1 MKDKQTL
8 GITELLLTFSTQAPM
23 RHGLAVTSLGI
34 RGSAESPRP
43 KPPPAVLLGSSSD
56 SLESMWYHI
65 LYLSPIK
72 LLKRWDLTGQTCVF
86 LRVCMLSHSVV
97 SDSAILWTVAHQAP
111 PSMEFSRREYWSGL
125 SFPSP
130 GDLPDP
136 GVEPSSLAL
145 AGEFFT

>member
-8 GITELLLTFSTQAPM
+8 GITELLLTFSTQAAM

-34 RGSAESPRP
+34 RGSAKSPRP

-72 LLKRWDLTGQTCVF
+72 LLKRWDLTGQTWVF